1 MCQLSLF
8 QTGKLLTSL
17 FVFSILYSIYCSFH
31 SQPELDG
38 SAMSGMKNK
47 IVVQKKSDES
57 RNQVDLAEFQ
67 AASVLALSKMAEVT
81 RRSNFHEIKNVS
93 LTVTSGIH
101 NSSDIER
108 WASQLRFKLQCL
120 HGSLRSGG
128 IFLYH
133 MRKAAGTTIRDML
146 VGASRK
152 WCIPFYETEGKSL
165 NKGFLEENLILVTS
179 LRDPI
184 ERIFSLYWYEHVGW
198 FDGVLKQT
206 NKCKSLKSWV
216 DGWRD
221 GSQWKNEFIIKNPG
235 SVYVEIENYYVK
247 ALSGWIG
254 PAPVGEAEYNTAI
267 EVLDRFDV
275 VFVTEWISQETQ
287 RKAMSALFS
296 IPIGSK
302 DKISKP
308 VRRSAE
314 PNRALRLGHEVR
326 GDGSVKMRL
335 GQSLASDKV
344 CSLPNCNFFVYVLEF
359 QTVTFMTYDC
369 AMKDKLL
376 RKLFNSS
383 PSLIHD
389 FN

>member
-1 MCQLSLF
+1 MCQLSLI
-8 QTGKLLTSL
+8 QTGKLLTCL

-38 SAMSGMKNK
+38 SAMSGIKNK

-57 RNQVDLAEFQ
+57 RNQVDLAAFH
-67 AASVLALSKMAEVT
+67 AASVLALSKMAEIN
-81 RRSNFHEIKNVS
+81 RQPNLHETNVS
-93 LTVTSGIH
+93 LTLTSGIQ
-101 NSSDIER
+101 NSSDTER
-108 WASQLRFKLQCL
+108 WASQLRYKLQCL

-146 VGASRK
+146 VGASRT
-152 WCIPFYETEGKSL
+152 WRIPFYETEGKSL

-254 PAPVGEAEYNTAI
+254 PAPVGEAEYNIAI
-267 EVLDRFDV
+267 EVLDRFDI
-275 VFVTEWISQETQ
+275 VFVTEWISQEAQ
-287 RKAMSALFS
+287 RNAMSALFS

-302 DKISKP
+302 DKISKV
-308 VRRSAE
+308 VRRSAG
-314 PNRALRLGHEVR
+314 PNRGLRLGHEVR
-326 GDGSVKMRL
+326 GDGSVKLRL
-335 GQSLASDKV
+335 EQSLASDKV
-344 CSLPNCNFFVYVLEF
+344 CLHCDCNFIFIHTGI
-359 QTVTFMTYDC
+359 TVPVC
-369 AMKDKLL
+369 NL
-376 RKLFNSS
+376 
-383 PSLIHD
+383 HD
-389 FN
+389 M